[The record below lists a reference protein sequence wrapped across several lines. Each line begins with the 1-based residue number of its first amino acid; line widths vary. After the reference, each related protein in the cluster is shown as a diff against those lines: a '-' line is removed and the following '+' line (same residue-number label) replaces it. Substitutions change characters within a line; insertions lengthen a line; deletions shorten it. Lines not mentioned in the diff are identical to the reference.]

1 MQAVKRDMNQVS
13 SIRCTGK
20 SMVIACV
27 VPATEDSANIIA
39 WQMAQDYDKDG
50 ERTIGEICA
59 ALVLRQPHAR

>member
-1 MQAVKRDMNQVS
+1 
-13 SIRCTGK
+13 
-20 SMVIACV
+20 MVIACV

-59 ALVLRQPHAR
+59 APATCKISSVHCATPSMTCPF